1 MQDIE
6 QTESQMP
13 RVLVIEDAPATQ
25 RLIEMTLKLE
35 GWDVLVATTGEAGL
49 EAAESDSPDLVVLD
63 IALPKMDGWQV
74 LKTLRTDPATASIPV
89 IVVTAHDTAE
99 SKTRADI
106 ATADAFLGKPFDVEA
121 LRRLAKSHLLQMKAS

>member
-1 MQDIE
+1 MRDIE
-6 QTESQMP
+6 QTESRMP

-25 RLIEMTLKLE
+25 RLIEMTLMLE
-35 GWDVLVATTGEAGL
+35 GWDVQVATTGEAGL
-49 EAAESDSPDLVVLD
+49 EVAECDSPDLVVLD
-63 IALPKMDGWQV
+63 IALPNMDGWQV
-74 LKTLRTDPATASIPV
+74 LKTLRTHPTTSSIPV

-121 LRRLAKSHLLQMKAS
+121 LRRLAKNQLLEMKAS

>member
-1 MQDIE
+1 
-6 QTESQMP
+6 MP

-25 RLIEMTLKLE
+25 RLIEMTLMLE

-49 EAAESDSPDLVVLD
+49 EVAESDSPDLVVLD
-63 IALPKMDGWQV
+63 IALPNMDGWQV
-74 LKTLRTDPATASIPV
+74 LKTLRDSPATASIPV

-99 SKTRADI
+99 SKSRADI

-121 LRRLAKSHLLQMKAS
+121 LRRLAKSQLLQMKAS

>member
-1 MQDIE
+1 MEDID

-25 RLIEMTLKLE
+25 RLIEMTLMLE
-35 GWDVLVATTGEAGL
+35 GWDVQVAASGESGL
-49 EAAESDSPDLVVLD
+49 EVAESDTPDLVVLD

-74 LKTLRTDPATASIPV
+74 LKTLRADSATASIPV

-99 SKTRADI
+99 SRTPTHT
-106 ATADAFLGKPFDVEA
+106 ATADGFLGKPFDVEA
-121 LRRLAKSHLLQMKAS
+121 LRRLAQLEFRKAS

>member
-1 MQDIE
+1 
-6 QTESQMP
+6 MP